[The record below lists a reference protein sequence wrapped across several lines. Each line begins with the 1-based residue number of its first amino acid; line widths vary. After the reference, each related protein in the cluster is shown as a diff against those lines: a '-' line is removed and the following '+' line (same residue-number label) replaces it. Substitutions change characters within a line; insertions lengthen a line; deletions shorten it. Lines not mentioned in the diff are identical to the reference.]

1 MFNLRDSLPN
11 KRVPSRSCTQP
22 SNFLHVLCA
31 MKAVHDDE
39 GRLSASI
46 QQTALQCWCEAAGR
60 DSSENSKRWK
70 CDVITVGSEGFQ
82 ILLVNL
88 EPGLHFSSFATR
100 HLFPR
105 CRWCPRCRWG
115 CGWYDTCRDAGVACW
130 RFLHHCFQIQVV
142 KVGMCSHHISSL
154 MRRKEQ
160 TTVPLSRSNVI
171 WIEQFHAIPGLWCF
185 PDASYTYKILK
196 SAFPPSKD
204 ARSRKGGSAV
214 SRCDAQPTTKRYKQ
228 QVGSNTLTFCLGWCF
243 GEIKDKTPTHP
254 ACFFQQSWN
263 YRCASQLRKQF
274 QSFLKR
280 SPDERDRLD
289 AWTNEGVYSFI
300 VNPSISLD
308 GYIWELW
315 SPLGRR
321 TLEMCSK

>member
-1 MFNLRDSLPN
+1 MLNAKILAETATSEPPETHEFSQGGWSMFNLRDSLPN

-88 EPGLHFSSFATR
+88 EPGLHFSSFCYQAPFPQMSR
-100 HLFPR
+100 MSQMPLGLWLIWHLQR
-105 CRWCPRCRWG
+105 CWG
-115 CGWYDTCRDAGVACW
+115 CMLEI
-130 RFLHHCFQIQVV
+130 LHHCFQIQVV

-254 ACFFQQSWN
+254 AWFF
-263 YRCASQLRKQF
+263 
-274 QSFLKR
+274 
-280 SPDERDRLD
+280 P
-289 AWTNEGVYSFI
+289 TI
-300 VNPSISLD
+300 VELSLCLTTQ
-308 GYIWELW
+308 EAV
-315 SPLGRR
+315 PEFPQ
-321 TLEMCSK
+321 T